1 MNIFAPIA
9 TLNLNCFATKPNQTK
24 APLAPAVITASNGY
38 SLHLPAT
45 LKAVKGHLSQLGEV
59 PLAAHALQRVVLPV
73 KHSSFSDKLQRAQIA
88 GTLKMNGL

>member
-9 TLNLNCFATKPNQTK
+9 TLSLNCFDTKPNQMK
-24 APLAPAVITASNGY
+24 VPLAPAVITASNGY

-45 LKAVKGHLSQLGEV
+45 LKAVKGHLPQLGEV
-59 PLAAHALQRVVLPV
+59 PLAAHALQRVVPPA